1 MMTSSSMPLIFRRRE
16 IALVNVAPCC
26 LFCGSWLDRA
36 DPKQHLS
43 EAHFECHH
51 SFKRA
56 KAIFDRWLSCVLL
69 VARHCYQRQRLLTA
83 NEAAEWDAVL
93 LKGYVAADDS
103 VVIKLIDEE
112 RGILSQIQ
120 TIIVEFNEVAN
131 YIIYKQPGSVRQFL
145 ERHVDL
151 QEHCR
156 VEWGRMRSRPEAYLW
171 ETLANYYRDQTRR
184 LASLVVAAESF
195 RRKALDEL
203 RVASESAR
211 VAIAIADTALFCC
224 TPFSLC
230 SVFQREMGASV
241 RRLTVSK
248 LGRRRSSRWRLG
260 TCSRTERM
268 TFRCSMFSTDET
280 LAPPCHILFVSHS
293 NCNML
298 SNRVHRLRWRSQQGS
313 RPPQKGKEGRFGSS
327 LRCQSNA

>member
-1 MMTSSSMPLIFRRRE
+1 
-16 IALVNVAPCC
+16 
-26 LFCGSWLDRA
+26 
-36 DPKQHLS
+36 
-43 EAHFECHH
+43 
-51 SFKRA
+51 
-56 KAIFDRWLSCVLL
+56 
-69 VARHCYQRQRLLTA
+69 
-83 NEAAEWDAVL
+83 
-93 LKGYVAADDS
+93 
-103 VVIKLIDEE
+103 
-112 RGILSQIQ
+112 
-120 TIIVEFNEVAN
+120 
-131 YIIYKQPGSVRQFL
+131 
-145 ERHVDL
+145 
-151 QEHCR
+151 
-156 VEWGRMRSRPEAYLW
+156 MRSRPEAYLW

-230 SVFQREMGASV
+230 SVFQRKMGASV